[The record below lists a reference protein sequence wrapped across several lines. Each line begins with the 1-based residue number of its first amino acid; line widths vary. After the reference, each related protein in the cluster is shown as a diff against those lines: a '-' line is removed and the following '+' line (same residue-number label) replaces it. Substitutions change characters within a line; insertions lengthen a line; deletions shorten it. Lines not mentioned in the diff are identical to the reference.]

1 MGARMIAFNEPDTM
15 QWKVETKE
23 HSKQTDSFNCG
34 VIAFWYVYF
43 SRILK
48 SNFGFN

>member
-34 VIAFWYVYF
+34 VYCLLVCLFF
-43 SRILK
+43 SN
-48 SNFGFN
+48 S

>member
-34 VIAFWYVYF
+34 VYCLLVCLFF
-43 SRILK
+43 SK
-48 SNFGFN
+48 SKK